1 MLLENE
7 ESEYMKNLKKLL
19 LLTSC
24 VVILTGCNKKTLDD
38 KGEND
43 IIDKSEYT
51 NPLICKSSS
60 TTEYNT
66 ITEYNVYDYDKEGKN
81 VLNYKVIM
89 TYVYTEDQS
98 EENKTRYEKWYNC
111 DNMKFP
117 NVLSCNASWTS
128 NKEYKRTIEYT
139 EDSYTSLSKSEIKED
154 PKTGFIC
161 E

>member
-1 MLLENE
+1 
-7 ESEYMKNLKKLL
+7 MKNLKKLL

-98 EENKTRYEKWYNC
+98 EENKTRYEKWYDCSNVSNTNLDKC
-111 DNMKFP
+111 DSTWVNDKRYKVTKTYNEEKVNGLSGTSYEEMKDYVP
-117 NVLSCNASWTS
+117 N
-128 NKEYKRTIEYT
+128 
-139 EDSYTSLSKSEIKED
+139 
-154 PKTGFIC
+154 GFEC